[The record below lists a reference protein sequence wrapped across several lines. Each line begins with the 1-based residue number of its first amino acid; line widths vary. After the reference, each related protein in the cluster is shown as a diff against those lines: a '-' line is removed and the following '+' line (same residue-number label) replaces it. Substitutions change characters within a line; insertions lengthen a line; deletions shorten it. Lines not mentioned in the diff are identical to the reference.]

1 MSGLGL
7 VFLIFW
13 LIIRN
18 RQSPGRRE
26 SRTRSARWFGKGLL
40 AALWL
45 LIAVAGGPA
54 VGALL
59 SPLFLWLLVPFFI
72 IQHAV
77 VPLGLPRVTY
87 WMARFSGITEL
98 YRSSGIS
105 AFFAVSSAQR
115 GLQSR
120 STIDWIEEKLARA
133 RSPGG
138 AGVVAAG
145 LIASLRGDCER
156 ACSLL
161 FLADGLSRTDLQG
174 RKPIGRSVDGAVA
187 RFFTPRYVRTT
198 ARDWLVADAASR
210 GDWHSVISLGRRGRN
225 SFRWSYAIA
234 RMVER
239 LLGEPHAG
247 RNGLLIVLWAGA
259 PRRRQ
264 TLPLLRRALARP
276 RGRKPAAVE
285 APAPGNLAGALGCL
299 ASVVTTSFGQN
310 GRSLA
315 SATSDIDRLLDS
327 AETRVRIAE
336 RLVATGARQDPG
348 AIASG
353 VKTRLADWLDPI
365 IEEAP
370 HLIGGG
376 VRSPLLIQATEK
388 ARKRLFN
395 DIEARCRDGTRLAAQ
410 NIETDAL
417 ITWEMWATMRNR
429 AERLTVLAPEI
440 ADSLFQVL
448 AAPMNNFAVFQQQK
462 LRRKALAHEIYSWLY
477 NRVRQDTAIA
487 DVLLKNIRN
496 SR

>member
-1 MSGLGL
+1 MSGLGVLFL
-7 VFLIFW
+7 VW
-13 LIIRN
+13 LIVGITRG
-18 RQSPGRRE
+18 PGRR
-26 SRTRSARWFGKGLL
+26 RLRPKLVRWFGKGLL
-40 AALWL
+40 AVLWV
-45 LIAVAGGPA
+45 LITVASSR

-59 SPLFLWLLVPFFI
+59 SPLFLWLFVPFFI

-77 VPLGLPRVTY
+77 VPLGLPRLTY
-87 WMARFSGITEL
+87 WMARFSGVTEL

-105 AFFAVSSAQR
+105 AFFAVASALRGQR
-115 GLQSR
+115 SR
-120 STIDWIEEKLARA
+120 PTIDWMEEKLKRV

-156 ACSLL
+156 ARSLL
-161 FLADGLSRTDLQG
+161 FLADGRSRTDPQG
-174 RKPIGRSVDGAVA
+174 RKRINTALDGSVTA
-187 RFFTPRYVRTT
+187 FFTPRYVRTI

-210 GDWHSVISLGRRGRN
+210 GDWHSVVSLGRRGRT

-234 RMVER
+234 RMIER
-239 LLGEPHAG
+239 LLGEPHAC
-247 RNGLLIVLWAGA
+247 RDWLLIVLWAGA

-276 RGRKPAAVE
+276 RGHKPAPE
-285 APAPGNLAGALGCL
+285 APAPENLAQALASL
-299 ASVVTTSFGQN
+299 ASVIMRSFGQD

-315 SATSDIDRLLDS
+315 PATCDIDRLLDS
-327 AETRVRIAE
+327 ARTRVMIGE
-336 RLVATGARQDPG
+336 RLVATGARSDPG
-348 AIASG
+348 AIVSG
-353 VKTRLADWLDPI
+353 VRKRLTDWLAPI

-370 HLIGGG
+370 HLIGKGA
-376 VRSPLLIQATEK
+376 RSRLLIQAAEE

-395 DIEARCRDGTRLAAQ
+395 DIEARCRDSKRLATQ
-410 NIETDAL
+410 DIETDAL
-417 ITWEMWATMRNR
+417 TTWEMWATTRNR

-448 AAPMNNFAVFQQQK
+448 AVPMNNFAVFQQEK

-477 NRVRQDTAIA
+477 DRARKDTAIA
-487 DVLLKNIRN
+487 DVLLRNVRN